1 MTKCIEKMMQ
11 KSGKIHE
18 FISKKTSD
26 SRGKKYLKFLKF
38 FLLILKMI
46 YVCFMVLS
54 RVRP

>member
-46 YVCFMVLS
+46 YACFMVLS